1 MKLELRKVLILIN
14 LISGKHAERKK
25 GKEKTKK
32 KKKKKRKKEKKR
44 KNVTV

>member
-32 KKKKKRKKEKKR
+32 KKKRKKEKKR

>member
-32 KKKKKRKKEKKR
+32 KKKKRKKEKKR